1 MGMNFVERIGR
12 MQSAVVDVLGLR
24 LKDVVGFDE
33 RVRNVRATAT
43 IGMLVGAVFS
53 VFNILTP
60 GMLSLGLTELA
71 AVVFFLGP
79 AAWLSRNAQQV
90 GYAETLIQLA
100 ALTVFGALIVFG
112 GMHRA
117 VFGLFSEGSK
127 TRMANQHEFYRT
139 GGGLFCVDQ

>member
-1 MGMNFVERIGR
+1 MGMNFVERMGR

-71 AVVFFLGP
+71 AVVFFWARPRGSV
-79 AAWLSRNAQQV
+79 ATRSRWA
-90 GYAETLIQLA
+90 
-100 ALTVFGALIVFG
+100 
-112 GMHRA
+112 MR
-117 VFGLFSEGSK
+117 
-127 TRMANQHEFYRT
+127 RR
-139 GGGLFCVDQ
+139 